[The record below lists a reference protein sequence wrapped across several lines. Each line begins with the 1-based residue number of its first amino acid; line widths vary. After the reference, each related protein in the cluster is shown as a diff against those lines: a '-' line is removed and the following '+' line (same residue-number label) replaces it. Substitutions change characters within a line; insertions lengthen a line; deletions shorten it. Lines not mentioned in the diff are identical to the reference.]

1 MQYRLLIQKQT
12 NKQTKA
18 ANANK
23 EFQKSFL
30 CPGLS
35 FRNGT
40 GHKLRKQN
48 CIGQVGVG
56 VGFGFVPACTLTLR
70 RVGLVTVLEIN
81 SEAGAMCALFTISS
95 RKSQNN

>member
-1 MQYRLLIQKQT
+1 MQYRLLMQKQT

-56 VGFGFVPACTLTLR
+56 FGFVPDCTLTLC
-70 RVGLVTVLEIN
+70 RVGLVTALEIN
-81 SEAGAMCALFTISS
+81 SEAGAMYALFTISS